1 MTVVPSIRI
10 NDEVRVTGY
19 MGDST
24 VRVGD
29 VGVVCGVF
37 RAPMV
42 AFEVEFLR
50 PGAAFGLRTVVF
62 EEQLELID
70 SDRPDLAA

>member
-10 NDEVRVTGY
+10 DDEVRVTGY

-24 VRVGD
+24 VRIGD
-29 VGVVCGVF
+29 VGVVCSILQ
-37 RAPMV
+37 AP
-42 AFEVEFLR
+42 AIAYEVEFR
-50 PGAAFGLRTVVF
+50 HPGAAFGLRTIVF
-62 EEQLELID
+62 GEQLALIE